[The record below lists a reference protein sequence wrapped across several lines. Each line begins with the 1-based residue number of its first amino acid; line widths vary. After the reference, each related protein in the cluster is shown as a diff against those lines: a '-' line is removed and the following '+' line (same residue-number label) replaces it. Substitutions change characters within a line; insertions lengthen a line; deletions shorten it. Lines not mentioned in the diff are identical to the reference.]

1 MNRVKRF
8 KKWAEYRTWPM
19 GYYHLVVESFEK
31 GELFNNDSQF
41 VAGMNTVALVQFV
54 FKVVILVFDLMV
66 NHAHFLVRCTGSAAV
81 DFFIAFKKRINSV
94 LVADGFPPLPDDLG
108 FKLIPIDVNDP
119 YQLKDVA
126 VYIPRNPYKA
136 NSRIT
141 PSGYIWS
148 SNYLI
153 FSDLNKLIQK
163 KPLKDYTSSK
173 MRKVLK
179 SKTVLP
185 EDYLFN
191 ENLGIILPESYV
203 ATTDVER
210 VIGTSWNYCDRIVR
224 NMDAYVRIAEKIG
237 DRIVINDNELGTIIY
252 SICKNKYGVKSYLE
266 LSLRDRCSLAVR
278 LAKDYNIE
286 PKRICRKL
294 SIERSVLEDLLR

>member
-1 MNRVKRF
+1 M
-8 KKWAEYRTWPM
+8 
-19 GYYHLVVESFEK
+19 
-31 GELFNNDSQF
+31 
-41 VAGMNTVALVQFV
+41 
-54 FKVVILVFDLMV
+54 
-66 NHAHFLVRCTGSAAV
+66 
-81 DFFIAFKKRINSV
+81 
-94 LVADGFPPLPDDLG
+94 
-108 FKLIPIDVNDP
+108 
-119 YQLKDVA
+119 
-126 VYIPRNPYKA
+126 
-136 NSRIT
+136 
-141 PSGYIWS
+141 
-148 SNYLI
+148 I
-153 FSDLNKLIQK
+153 FSDLSKLIQK
-163 KPLKDYTSSK
+163 KPLKDFPASR

-294 SIERSVLEDLLR
+294 FIERSVLEDLLR

>member
-1 MNRVKRF
+1 MNRVERF

-31 GELFNNDSQF
+31 GQMFNNDLQF
-41 VAGMNTVALVQFV
+41 AAGMNTVALAQFV
-54 FKVVILVFDLMV
+54 YEVVILVFDLMV
-66 NHAHFLVRCTGSAAV
+66 NHAHFLVRCTGAAAV
-81 DFFIAFKKRINSV
+81 DFFISFKKRVNSE
-94 LVADGFPPLPDDLG
+94 LVADGYPPLPDDLG
-108 FKLIPIDVNDP
+108 FKLLPIDVNDP
-119 YQLKDVA
+119 YHLKDVA

-136 NSRIT
+136 SSRIT

-153 FSDLNKLIQK
+153 FSDIIKLIQK
-163 KPLKDYTSSK
+163 MPLKEFSASK
-173 MRKVLK
+173 LRKTLK

-185 EDYLFN
+185 GDYLFN

-203 ATTDVER
+203 ATDEVEKI
-210 VIGTSWNYCDRIVR
+210 IGSSWNYCDRIVR
-224 NMDAYVRIAEKIG
+224 NMDAYVRIAEKIS
-237 DRIVINDNELGTIIY
+237 DRIFINDNELGTIIY

-266 LSLRDRCSLAVR
+266 LGLSDRCSLAVR
-278 LAKDYNIE
+278 LAKDYHIE

>member
-1 MNRVKRF
+1 
-8 KKWAEYRTWPM
+8 M

-31 GELFNNDSQF
+31 GQLFNDDFQF
-41 VAGMNTVALVQFV
+41 AAGMNTVALAQFV
-54 FKVVILVFDLMV
+54 YEVVILVFDLMV
-66 NHAHFLVRCTGSAAV
+66 NHAHFLVRCTGAAAV
-81 DFFIAFKKRINSV
+81 DFFISFKKRVNSV
-94 LVADGFPPLPDDLG
+94 LVADGYPPLPDDLS
-108 FKLIPIDVNDP
+108 FKLLPIDVNDP
-119 YQLKDVA
+119 YHLKDVA

-136 NSRIT
+136 NGRIT

-153 FSDLNKLIQK
+153 FSDIIKLIQK
-163 KPLKDYTSSK
+163 RPLKDYHVSR
-173 MRKVLK
+173 MRKVLR

-185 EDYLFN
+185 DDYLFN

-203 ATTDVER
+203 ATDEVER
-210 VIGTSWNYCDRIVR
+210 IIGSSWNYCDRIVR
-224 NMDAYVRIAEKIG
+224 NMDAYVRIAEKIS
-237 DRIVINDNELGTIIY
+237 DRIFINDNELGSIIY

-266 LSLRDRCSLAVR
+266 LSLSDRCSLAVR
-278 LAKDYNIE
+278 LARDYHIE

>member
-1 MNRVKRF
+1 
-8 KKWAEYRTWPM
+8 M

-31 GELFNNDSQF
+31 GQMFNNDLQF
-41 VAGMNTVALVQFV
+41 AAGMNTVALAQFV
-54 FKVVILVFDLMV
+54 YEVVILVFDLMV
-66 NHAHFLVRCTGSAAV
+66 NHAHFLVRCTGAAAV
-81 DFFIAFKKRINSV
+81 DFFISFKKRVNSE
-94 LVADGFPPLPDDLG
+94 LVADGYPPLPDDLG
-108 FKLIPIDVNDP
+108 FKLLPIDVNDP
-119 YQLKDVA
+119 YHLKDVA

-136 NSRIT
+136 SSRIT

-153 FSDLNKLIQK
+153 FSDIIKLIQK
-163 KPLKDYTSSK
+163 MPLKEFSASK
-173 MRKVLK
+173 LRKTLK

-185 EDYLFN
+185 GDYLFN

-203 ATTDVER
+203 ATDEVEKI
-210 VIGTSWNYCDRIVR
+210 IGSSWNYCDRIVR
-224 NMDAYVRIAEKIG
+224 NMDAYVRIAEKIS
-237 DRIVINDNELGTIIY
+237 DRIFINDNELGTIIY

-266 LSLRDRCSLAVR
+266 LGLSDRCSLAVR
-278 LAKDYNIE
+278 LAKDYHIE

>member
-1 MNRVKRF
+1 MNRVERF

-31 GELFNNDSQF
+31 GQMFNNDLQF
-41 VAGMNTVALVQFV
+41 AAGMNTVALAQFV
-54 FKVVILVFDLMV
+54 YEVVILVFDLMV
-66 NHAHFLVRCTGSAAV
+66 NHAHFLVRCTGAAAV
-81 DFFIAFKKRINSV
+81 DFFISFKKRVNSE
-94 LVADGFPPLPDDLG
+94 LVADGYPPLPDDLG
-108 FKLIPIDVNDP
+108 FKLLPIDVNDP
-119 YQLKDVA
+119 YHLKDVA

-136 NSRIT
+136 SSRIT

-153 FSDLNKLIQK
+153 FSDIIKLIQK
-163 KPLKDYTSSK
+163 KPLKEFSASK
-173 MRKVLK
+173 LRKVLK
-179 SKTVLP
+179 SKTALP
-185 EDYLFN
+185 GDYLFN

-203 ATTDVER
+203 ATDEVEKI
-210 VIGTSWNYCDRIVR
+210 IGSSWNYCDRIVR
-224 NMDAYVRIAEKIG
+224 NMDAYVRIAEKIS
-237 DRIVINDNELGTIIY
+237 DRIFINDNELGTIIY

-266 LSLRDRCSLAVR
+266 LGLSDRCSLAVR
-278 LAKDYNIE
+278 LSKDYHIE

>member
-1 MNRVKRF
+1 MNRVERF

-31 GELFNNDSQF
+31 GQMFNNDLQF
-41 VAGMNTVALVQFV
+41 ASGMNTVALAQFV
-54 FKVVILVFDLMV
+54 YAVVILVFDLMV
-66 NHAHFLVRCTGSAAV
+66 NHAHFLVRCTGAAAV
-81 DFFIAFKKRINSV
+81 DFFISFKKRVNSE
-94 LVADGFPPLPDDLG
+94 LVADGSPPLPDDLG
-108 FKLIPIDVNDP
+108 FKLLPIDVNDP
-119 YQLKDVA
+119 YHLKDVA

-136 NSRIT
+136 SSRIT

-153 FSDLNKLIQK
+153 FSDIIKLIQK
-163 KPLKDYTSSK
+163 KPLKEFSASK
-173 MRKVLK
+173 LRKILK

-185 EDYLFN
+185 GDYLFN

-203 ATTDVER
+203 ATDEVEKI
-210 VIGTSWNYCDRIVR
+210 IGSSWNYCDRIVR
-224 NMDAYVRIAEKIG
+224 NMNAYVRIAEKIS
-237 DRIVINDNELGTIIY
+237 DRIFINDNELGTIIY

-266 LSLRDRCSLAVR
+266 LGLSDRCSLAVR
-278 LAKDYNIE
+278 LSKDYHIE

>member
-1 MNRVKRF
+1 MNRVERF

-31 GELFNNDSQF
+31 GQMFNNDLQF
-41 VAGMNTVALVQFV
+41 AAGMNTVALAQFV
-54 FKVVILVFDLMV
+54 YEVVILVFDLMV
-66 NHAHFLVRCTGSAAV
+66 NHAHFLVRCTGAAAV
-81 DFFIAFKKRINSV
+81 DFFISFKKRVNSE
-94 LVADGFPPLPDDLG
+94 LVADGYPPLPDDLG
-108 FKLIPIDVNDP
+108 FKLLPIDMNDP
-119 YQLKDVA
+119 YHLKDVA

-141 PSGYIWS
+141 PSGYVWS

-153 FSDLNKLIQK
+153 FSDIIKLIQK
-163 KPLKDYTSSK
+163 KPLKEFSASK
-173 MRKVLK
+173 LRKELK

-185 EDYLFN
+185 GDYLFN

-203 ATTDVER
+203 ATDEVEKI
-210 VIGTSWNYCDRIVR
+210 IGSSWNYCDRIVR
-224 NMDAYVRIAEKIG
+224 NMDAYVRIAEKIS
-237 DRIVINDNELGTIIY
+237 DRIFINDNELGAIIY

-266 LSLRDRCSLAVR
+266 LGLSDRCSLAVR
-278 LAKDYNIE
+278 LSKDYHIE